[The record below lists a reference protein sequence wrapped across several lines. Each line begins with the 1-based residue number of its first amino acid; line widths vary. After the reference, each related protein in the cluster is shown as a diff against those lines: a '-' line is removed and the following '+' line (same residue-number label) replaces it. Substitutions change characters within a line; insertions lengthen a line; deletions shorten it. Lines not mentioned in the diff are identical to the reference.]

1 MVRRIRT
8 RDVEIT
14 KRTLHNAPHIMYQY
28 VIICQWILYTPV
40 MHQICDVISIRTIP
54 PDTPVPNV
62 YTGYIVI
69 LILMITQPPTA
80 RFKQQ
85 A

>member
-1 MVRRIRT
+1 MVTRRGT

-14 KRTLHNAPHIMYQY
+14 KRTLHNAPHIIYQY
-28 VIICQWILYTPV
+28 VIMCQWILYMPV

-54 PDTPVPNV
+54 SDTPVPNV

-69 LILMITQPPTA
+69 LILMITRPPTA
-80 RFKQQ
+80 RFKQH